1 MMIEE
6 GLELQKRGKNSAMEK
21 KNRTEYP
28 RQSSPL
34 SFENLIRLKQKS

>member
-21 KNRTEYP
+21 KIG
-28 RQSSPL
+28 L
-34 SFENLIRLKQKS
+34 SIIDYHLL